1 MVYDKII
8 EMICAQF
15 GMEPEE
21 LNENTSFIE
30 DMGID
35 SVDVVE
41 LVVDLETE
49 FNMDEIP
56 EEDLKKMRTI
66 GDLAEYVSAHADV

>member
-8 EMICAQF
+8 SMICEQF

-21 LNENTSFIE
+21 LNESTSFIE

-49 FNMDEIP
+49 FGLDEIP
-56 EEDLKKMRTI
+56 EEELKKMRTI
-66 GDLAEYVSAHADV
+66 GDLAAYVTAHAEA

>member
-8 EMICAQF
+8 EMICEQF
-15 GMEPEE
+15 DMEPDQ
-21 LNENTSFIE
+21 LNENTTFIE

-41 LVVDLETE
+41 LVVELEDE
-49 FNMDEIP
+49 FGLDEIP
-56 EEDLKKMRTI
+56 EEELKKLRTI
-66 GDLAEYVSAHADV
+66 GDLAAYVSAHI

>member
-8 EMICAQF
+8 SMICEQF
-15 GMEPEE
+15 GMEPEDLSE
-21 LNENTSFIE
+21 DTTFIE

-41 LVVDLETE
+41 LVVELEDE
-49 FNMDEIP
+49 FGLDEIP
-56 EEDLKKMRTI
+56 EEDLKKLRTI
-66 GDLAEYVSAHADV
+66 GDLAEYVRAHTDM

>member
-8 EMICAQF
+8 EMICEQF
-15 GMEPEE
+15 GMEADE
-21 LNENTSFIE
+21 LNENTTFVD

-41 LVVDLETE
+41 LVVELEDE
-49 FNMDEIP
+49 FGLDEIP
-56 EEDLKKMRTI
+56 EEELRKIRTI
-66 GDLAEYVSAHADV
+66 GDLAAYVSAHSDV

>member
-1 MVYDKII
+1 MVYEKII
-8 EMICAQF
+8 SMICEQF

-21 LNENTSFIE
+21 LSESTSFTE

-49 FNMDEIP
+49 FGLDEIP
-56 EEDLKKMRTI
+56 EEELKKMRTI
-66 GDLAEYVSAHADV
+66 GDLAAYVTAHTEA

>member
-1 MVYDKII
+1 MVYEKII
-8 EMICAQF
+8 SMICDQF
-15 GMEPEE
+15 GMDPEE
-21 LNENTSFIE
+21 LNENTSFTD

-49 FNMDEIP
+49 FGLDEIP
-56 EEDLKKMRTI
+56 EEDLKQMRTI
-66 GDLAEYVSAHADV
+66 GDLAAYVTAHVED

>member
-8 EMICAQF
+8 SMICEQF
-15 GMEPEE
+15 DMEPEE
-21 LNENTSFIE
+21 LSENTSFTD

-41 LVVDLETE
+41 LVVELENE
-49 FNMDEIP
+49 FGLDEIP
-56 EEDLKKMRTI
+56 EEDLKQMRTI
-66 GDLAEYVSAHADV
+66 GDLAAYVSAHTDE

>member
-1 MVYDKII
+1 MVYEKII
-8 EMICAQF
+8 SMICEQL
-15 GMEPEE
+15 GMEPDE
-21 LNENTSFIE
+21 LNENTSFTD

-49 FNMDEIP
+49 FGLDEIP
-56 EEDLKKMRTI
+56 EEDLKRMRTI
-66 GDLAEYVSAHADV
+66 GDLAVYVSAHTEE

>member
-8 EMICAQF
+8 SMICEQF

-21 LNENTSFIE
+21 LNESTSFIE

-49 FNMDEIP
+49 FGLDEIP
-56 EEDLKKMRTI
+56 EEELKKLRTI
-66 GDLAEYVSAHADV
+66 GDLAAYVSAHTAE

>member
-8 EMICAQF
+8 EMICEQF
-15 GMEPEE
+15 GMEPDE
-21 LNENTSFIE
+21 LNEGTSFIE

-49 FNMDEIP
+49 FGLDEIP
-56 EEDLKKMRTI
+56 EEELKQLRTI
-66 GDLAEYVSAHADV
+66 GDLVAYVTAHSKE

>member
-1 MVYDKII
+1 MVYDRII
-8 EMICAQF
+8 EMICEQF

-21 LNENTSFIE
+21 LSENTTFTD

-41 LVVDLETE
+41 LVVMLEDE
-49 FNMDEIP
+49 FGLDEIP
-56 EEDLKKMRTI
+56 EEDLKQMRTI
-66 GDLAEYVSAHADV
+66 GDLAAYVSAHTEE

>member
-8 EMICAQF
+8 EMICEQF
-15 GMEPEE
+15 GMEPDQ
-21 LNENTSFIE
+21 LSENTTFTD

-41 LVVDLETE
+41 LIVELETE
-49 FNMDEIP
+49 FGLDEIP
-56 EEDLKKMRTI
+56 EEELKKMRTI
-66 GDLAEYVSAHADV
+66 GDLADYVRAHTDE

>member
-1 MVYDKII
+1 MVYEKII
-8 EMICAQF
+8 EMICEQF
-15 GMEPEE
+15 GMEKEE
-21 LNENTSFIE
+21 LNENTSFTE

-49 FNMDEIP
+49 FGLDEIP
-56 EEDLKKMRTI
+56 EEELKKMRTI
-66 GDLAEYVSAHADV
+66 GDLAAYVTAHTEA

>member
-1 MVYDKII
+1 MVYEKII
-8 EMICAQF
+8 SMICDQF
-15 GMEPEE
+15 GMDPEE
-21 LNENTSFIE
+21 LNENTSFTE

-49 FNMDEIP
+49 FGLDEIP
-56 EEDLKKMRTI
+56 EEELKKMRTI
-66 GDLAEYVSAHADV
+66 GDLAAYVTAHTEA

>member
-8 EMICAQF
+8 EMICEQF
-15 GMEPEE
+15 GMEAEE
-21 LNENTSFIE
+21 LNENTSFTE

-41 LVVDLETE
+41 LVVELETE
-49 FNMDEIP
+49 FGLDEIP
-56 EEDLKKMRTI
+56 EEDLKQMRTI
-66 GDLAEYVSAHADV
+66 GDLAEYVRAHTEE

>member
-8 EMICAQF
+8 EMICEQF
-15 GMEPEE
+15 GMEADE
-21 LNENTSFIE
+21 LNENTTFIE

-41 LVVDLETE
+41 LVVELENE
-49 FNMDEIP
+49 FGLDEIP
-56 EEDLKKMRTI
+56 EEELKKLRTI
-66 GDLAEYVSAHADV
+66 GDLAAYVSAHSEQ

>member
-8 EMICAQF
+8 SMICEQF
-15 GMEPEE
+15 DMEPEE
-21 LNENTSFIE
+21 LSENTSFVD

-41 LVVDLETE
+41 LVVMLEDE
-49 FNMDEIP
+49 FGLDEIP
-56 EEDLKKMRTI
+56 EEDLKQLRTI
-66 GDLAEYVSAHADV
+66 GDLAAYVSAHTDA

>member
-1 MVYDKII
+1 MVYDKIV
-8 EMICAQF
+8 EMICEQF
-15 GMEPEE
+15 GMEPDE
-21 LNENTSFIE
+21 LSENTTFIE

-49 FNMDEIP
+49 FGLDEIP
-56 EEDLKKMRTI
+56 EEELKKLRTI
-66 GDLAEYVSAHADV
+66 GDLVAYVSAHSDI

>member
-8 EMICAQF
+8 EMICEQF
-15 GMEPEE
+15 GMEPDQ
-21 LNENTSFIE
+21 LSENTTFID

-41 LVVDLETE
+41 LVVELENE
-49 FNMDEIP
+49 FGLDEIP
-56 EEDLKKMRTI
+56 EEELKKIRTI
-66 GDLAEYVSAHADV
+66 GDLVAYVSAHSDV

>member
-8 EMICAQF
+8 EMICDQF
-15 GMEPEE
+15 GMTADE
-21 LNENTSFIE
+21 LSENTSFIE

-49 FNMDEIP
+49 FGLDEIP
-56 EEDLKKMRTI
+56 EDELKKMRTI
-66 GDLAEYVSAHADV
+66 GDLVAYVTAHSEE

>member
-1 MVYDKII
+1 MVYEKIVS
-8 EMICAQF
+8 MICDQF

-21 LNENTSFIE
+21 LNENTSFID

-49 FNMDEIP
+49 FGLDEIP
-56 EEDLKKMRTI
+56 EEELKKMRTI
-66 GDLAEYVSAHADV
+66 GDLAAYVAAHTEE